1 MKQLKHIII
10 PKGDDFISSYSI
22 KWLGNKNVVFC
33 IKDDNEELF
42 YQPMK
47 RNEDVYTI
55 EIDDDVFDAIDKG
68 KYTYSIRIQDKPRT
82 TIGKGSLTIE

>member
-1 MKQLKHIII
+1 MKELKSHTIQ
-10 PKGDDFISSYSI
+10 KGDDFISSYSI
-22 KWLGNKNVVFC
+22 KWNKNVVFC
-33 IKDDNEELF
+33 IKDDNEELL

-47 RNEDVYTI
+47 KNEDVYTI
-55 EIDDDVFDAIDKG
+55 ELDEDVFDALDKG

>member
-1 MKQLKHIII
+1 MKELKSHTIQ
-10 PKGDDFISSYSI
+10 KGDDFISSYSI
-22 KWLGNKNVVFC
+22 KWNKNVVFC
-33 IKDDNEELF
+33 IKDDNEELL

-47 RNEDVYTI
+47 KNWDVYTAEI
-55 EIDDDVFDAIDKG
+55 EEDLFDALDKG

>member
-1 MKQLKHIII
+1 MKELKSHTI

-22 KWLGNKNVVFC
+22 KWLWDKNVVFC

-47 RNEDVYTI
+47 RNDDVYTI

-68 KYTYSIRIQDKPRT
+68 NYTYSIRIQDKPRT